1 MKKAEYKKELLDYID
16 KQLDKLT
23 VKQIRTLI
31 SSYARCKTRLGN
43 S

>member
-1 MKKAEYKKELLDYID
+1 MRKSEYKNQLLSHIS

-31 SSYARCKTRLGN
+31 AKHALS
-43 S
+43 

>member
-1 MKKAEYKKELLDYID
+1 MTKAEYKKQLIDYID

-31 SSYARCKTRLGN
+31 SSYAQR
-43 S
+43 

>member
-1 MKKAEYKKELLDYID
+1 MRKSEYKDHLLSHIS

-31 SSYARCKTRLGN
+31 AKHALS
-43 S
+43 

>member
-1 MKKAEYKKELLDYID
+1 MKKSEYKEQILSHIS

-23 VKQIRTLI
+23 VKQIRSLI
-31 SSYARCKTRLGN
+31 ARHEL

>member
-1 MKKAEYKKELLDYID
+1 MKKAEYKKELLDYIE
-16 KQLDKLT
+16 KQIDKLT

-31 SSYARCKTRLGN
+31 ASYAH

>member
-1 MKKAEYKKELLDYID
+1 MNKAEYKQTLLDYID

-31 SSYARCKTRLGN
+31 SSYARR
-43 S
+43 